1 MYIPAWFLIACLV
14 VLVLSSEKLGY
25 IIGTAFVIIREAL
38 SPAKKVVSQ

>member
-25 IIGTAFVIIREAL
+25 LIGTTFVIIRDAL
-38 SPAKKVVSQ
+38 IPTKVQR